1 MGAHPL
7 YVALSQ
13 RGLLDP
19 IKPAY
24 NQSWLDGRLKLTAS
38 ASDRLWISM
47 LAVLVTVPTVVQ
59 NSLHPLSTSS
69 IIARH
74 LVDFLVRVKITEA
87 DTNPVISPFLCQMPS
102 LLQPSQFILAWDRH
116 QIMHSCIP
124 SGLVRVHSKDEI

>member
-1 MGAHPL
+1 
-7 YVALSQ
+7 
-13 RGLLDP
+13 LLDP
-19 IKPAY
+19 IKQAY

-74 LVDFLVRVKITEA
+74 LVDFLVWVKITEA

-102 LLQPSQFILAWDRH
+102 AATFPIY
-116 QIMHSCIP
+116 P
-124 SGLVRVHSKDEI
+124 GLGQAPNNAFLHTQWLG